1 MLRGIN
7 EKKSLELLKKIMDK
21 NKSVKYMIG
30 KGFNNN
36 DIPSP
41 IKRNILMN
49 PKWYTPY
56 TPYQAEISQG
66 RLESLYNFQ
75 TMIKNITRLPLSN
88 ASLLDIGST
97 SAEVLSMSNSFH
109 KRKRN
114 KYIVSDKM
122 HPYILDILKLK
133 CEINEIDLDIIK
145 EINNCNIDNNTIGI
159 MFQYPDTYGEINIPH
174 DIIKEAKQLKAII
187 S

>member
-1 MLRGIN
+1 MLKGVS
-7 EKKSLELLKKIMDK
+7 EKRSLEILKKVIDK
-21 NKSVKYMIG
+21 NKDAKFMIG

-36 DIPSP
+36 NMPSV

-66 RLESLYNFQ
+66 RLESLFNYQ
-75 TMIKNITRLPLSN
+75 TMIKNITGLPISN

-97 SAEVLSMSNSFH
+97 SAEVLSMSHSFH

-114 KYIVSDKM
+114 KFILSKHV
-122 HPYILDILKLK
+122 HPYIIDILKLK
-133 CEINEIDLDIIK
+133 CDINEIDLHIYDNL
-145 EINNCNIDNNTIGI
+145 NNLNID
-159 MFQYPDTYGEINIPH
+159 
-174 DIIKEAKQLKAII
+174 
-187 S
+187 